1 MPTERNTGRGARLE
15 DLLRLINKLRGSTR
29 GLGYADIQD
38 AFGWER
44 KTTERMLGIIES
56 QFAQGF
62 VKERG
67 DGQKK
72 LFRLRREDSY
82 PPNYIAESEIV
93 ALKTALGFI
102 GANQALQP
110 PLESLTDKLE
120 SLVQNNQRGPSNI
133 EDLALV
139 NGVACAPRP
148 RIRADPAIV
157 ETLQNAILAC
167 RMVQIDYRRVSGDPV
182 ARYIRCPLGLL
193 YGQQNN
199 YLVAAFEGKVE
210 TPGHYIVSQIERVEV
225 MSTPFDA
232 QGFDIHQYAEKS
244 FGVWIGER
252 GGYAVQWRVKPAAA
266 QRARRFVFHPTQ
278 TVTEQ
283 KDGALFIEFF
293 ADGLKEMAWHL
304 MTWEGQIQPLAP
316 PELIAEFEHQIA
328 MAKMSLQ

>member
-29 GLGYADIQD
+29 GLGYAEIQD

-44 KTTERMLGIIES
+44 KTTERMLGIIEN
-56 QFAQGF
+56 QFPQGF

-72 LFRLRREDSY
+72 LFRLRREDGY

-93 ALKTALGFI
+93 ALKTALGYI
-102 GANQALQP
+102 GANQALQA
-110 PLESLTDKLE
+110 PLDSLAGKLE
-120 SLVQNNQRGPSNI
+120 SMLQNSQRGQSNI

-139 NGVACAPRP
+139 NGAACAPRP
-148 RIRADPAIV
+148 RIVTDPAII

-167 RMVQIDYRRVSGDPV
+167 RMVQISYQRTPDGP
-182 ARYIRCPLGLL
+182 AAQYIRCPLGFL
-193 YGQQNN
+193 YGVQNN

-210 TPGHYIVSQIERVEV
+210 TPGHYIVSQIASVEV
-225 MSTPFDA
+225 LPTPFDA
-232 QGFDIHQYAEKS
+232 KGFDIHKYAEKS
-244 FGVWIGER
+244 FGVWMEDQ

-278 TVTEQ
+278 QVTEQ
-283 KDGALFIEFF
+283 KDGSLFIEFF
-293 ADGLKEMAWHL
+293 ADGLKEMVWHL

-328 MAKMSLQ
+328 MAKKALE